1 MIWNISNLQRKTA
14 VDVQKRRVSLRTLQK
29 LRLKVESA
37 GVKVENAGVGNVGVR
52 SLSVGLAS
60 SKQPKVQKKQIKKA
74 ILKRNTT
81 VSIKL

>member
-52 SLSVGLAS
+52 SLSGGLAS

>member
-52 SLSVGLAS
+52 SLSDGLAS

-74 ILKRNTT
+74 ISKRNTT